1 MTALNLPPEL
11 LTESGRALRVTR
23 AWPVPDDTRLAIE
36 CEDAGQRRA
45 GFWDHGAAQLQPV
58 GTDPRLPGL
67 ERLAASG
74 TVVSHRAGKRAV
86 VRRGEEFTKVV
97 RRGRAAAVLEGVGRA
112 GAFTPFFRTPEV
124 LAQDDSCVT
133 FAGLPGTSLHEP
145 ALLAGPHWE
154 LAWTEVLGAWTQSA
168 LLPASGSG
176 APRSGAG
183 RSISDRETPRHGAA
197 QEAAVLRRWARLVAP
212 YLDPAEPLGALV
224 EEVAAKLQQLPD
236 APLRPAHRDLHDKQ
250 LLWSLHSGPGLL
262 DVDTACLADPAL
274 DLGNLRAHAR
284 LRRLQGLWRS
294 HEADTVITA
303 VDAAADRLAVPATT
317 LAVYERAAVLRLG
330 CVYAVRPGSRG
341 VAALLRARAARSD
354 SGGR

>member
-1 MTALNLPPEL
+1 MTVLHLPPEL
-11 LTESGRALRVTR
+11 ITESGRTLRITR

-36 CEDAGQRRA
+36 CEDGGQRRA
-45 GFWDHGAAQLQPV
+45 GFWEHGAAQLQPV
-58 GTDPRLPGL
+58 GSDPRLPEL

-97 RRGRAAAVLEGVGRA
+97 RRGRAAAILQGVNRA
-112 GAFTPFFRTPEV
+112 DAFRHSFRTPEV
-124 LAQDDSCVT
+124 LAQDESCVT

-145 ALLAGPHWE
+145 ALFAGAHWG
-154 LAWTEVLGAWTQSA
+154 LAWSEVLGAWTQAA
-168 LLPASGSG
+168 LMPTSG
-176 APRSGAG
+176 AGGPRSGNGGSAADPE
-183 RSISDRETPRHGAA
+183 IPRHGAA
-197 QEAAVLRRWARLVAP
+197 QETAVLRRWARLVAT
-212 YLDPAEPLGALV
+212 YLNPAEPLSALV
-224 EEVAAKLQQLPD
+224 EEVAAKLQQLPE

-250 LLWSLHSGPGLL
+250 LLWSPQAGPGLL

-284 LRRLQGLWRS
+284 LRVLQGLWQS
-294 HEADTVITA
+294 HEAETVISA
-303 VDAAADRLAVPATT
+303 VDAAADRLAVPAST

-341 VAALLRARAARSD
+341 VAALLRARAARS
-354 SGGR
+354 G